1 MVVEALS
8 VDVECSIRQQPQHL
22 LAFPIVTA
30 GFLIVLVNCCRSD
43 PARAGAKEDA
53 RLNP

>member
-1 MVVEALS
+1 MLNPTVATAPSGVPNS
-8 VDVECSIRQQPQHL
+8 SR
-22 LAFPIVTA
+22 VTA